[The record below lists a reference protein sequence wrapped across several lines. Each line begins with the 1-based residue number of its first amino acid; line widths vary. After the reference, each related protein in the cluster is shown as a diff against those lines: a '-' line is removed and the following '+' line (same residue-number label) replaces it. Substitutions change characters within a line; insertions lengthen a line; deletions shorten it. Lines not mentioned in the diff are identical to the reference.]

1 MDIGTLSREIR
12 DLFRSHDI
20 ETADLDARLLVAA
33 ALGMSVSEVILQSAD
48 DAPERA
54 CERARGHAEKR
65 LAGMPVGRILGSR
78 EFWGLEFKLNDQTLE
93 PRPDTETLVEAVLSR
108 WPADKPCRFA
118 DIGTGTGA
126 IAVSILTERNKALC
140 LATDIAEGA
149 LDCARANA
157 EFHGVGDR
165 FLAVCADY
173 GAPLGPGLDWI
184 VSNPPYI
191 RSEVVDGLDRE
202 VADHDPRRALD
213 GGRDGL
219 VAYRAIIDSACRCL
233 RQNGRIAV
241 EIGFDQGEAV
251 SALMSAAGFLDIEI
265 IQDLAG
271 NDRVVVAKQ
280 HKSVRN

>member
-12 DLFRSHDI
+12 DLFRSHGI

-33 ALGMSVSEVILQSAD
+33 ALGLNVSDVILHSAD
-48 DAPERA
+48 EVPEQA
-54 CERARGHAEKR
+54 CEQARAHAEKR
-65 LAGMPVGRILGSR
+65 LSGMPVGRILGSR
-78 EFWGLEFKLNDQTLE
+78 EFWGLEFALNDETLE

-108 WPADKPCRFA
+108 CPAESRFLFA

-126 IAVSILTERNKALC
+126 IGVSVLKERNKAVC
-140 LATDIAEGA
+140 LATDIAEEA
-149 LDCARANA
+149 LVCARANA
-157 EFHGVGDR
+157 DSHDVTGR

-173 GAPLGPGLDWI
+173 GAPLGAGLDWI

-219 VAYRAIIDSACRCL
+219 VAYRAIIDCARRCL